1 MPLSVHTLGSA
12 CSFAHR
18 ARTAGNLTKY
28 NVALTRRRPGSN
40 TLSGSKT
47 RNTPSS
53 WGVSCFGIRQRP
65 TLPGVSHRAL
75 FRHRRRAMGNL
86 AKYNVALVRR
96 RPGVGR
102 IAGPK
107 RNQPHIRGAD
117 FFLESGNV
125 LLSRA
130 VSSQVPS
137 ALKGLTSVF
146 GMGTGG
152 SLSPLSPEF
161 CQGLVQSFV
170 LLALAASLH
179 NRSLRLGNSPHIR
192 ACSSIRAYPENR
204 TSKLLTSCF
213 LPVSNF
219 PFGLNSILWIKSS
232 TD

>member
-1 MPLSVHTLGSA
+1 MR
-12 CSFAHR
+12 F
-18 ARTAGNLTKY
+18 
-28 NVALTRRRPGSN
+28 
-40 TLSGSKT
+40 
-47 RNTPSS
+47 
-53 WGVSCFGIRQRP
+53 P
-65 TLPGVSHRAL
+65 TLRLPVSATGGGRLRSHW
-75 FRHRRRAMGNL
+75 RRAIGNL
-86 AKYNVALVRR
+86 AKYNVALARR
-96 RPGVGR
+96 RPGGGR

-125 LLSRA
+125 LLYRA

-170 LLALAASLH
+170 LLALAASLY